1 MQEKKLED
9 KRIFDCCNKKRQRKN
24 YNYMCNTGS
33 LKAERVETLKQE
45 DEELYNEY
53 VDLLD
58 DLNESWEETLKR
70 MEKAM
75 RGE

>member
-1 MQEKKLED
+1 MSKMEK
-9 KRIFDCCNKKRQRKN
+9 I
-24 YNYMCNTGS
+24 
-33 LKAERVETLKQE
+33 AERVETLKQE

-70 MEKAM
+70 MEKIM
-75 RGE
+75 RGEE